1 MFPVSLDAE
10 EMLQTPLNWTLSP
23 HLQFQRGLGTEMALI
38 TPLE

>member
-10 EMLQTPLNWTLSP
+10 EMLQTPLNWILSP